1 MNEIEVH
8 ISIDEITYRVGTL
21 YRQAARGRES
31 VTFRYHEDWL
41 GNARRFSLEPGLLVS
56 EGAFHP
62 DGDREIFGSIGDS
75 APDTWGRRLM
85 QRAERR
91 LANKESRPPR
101 TLHEADYLLGVADV
115 SRLGSLRFKHE
126 ADDEF
131 QKPTGEGVPGF
142 VKLGRLLESSRRIE
156 LENETDEDLS
166 IIFAPGSSLG
176 GARPKA
182 SVVDAQGKLAI
193 AKFPKESDDY
203 SVEIW
208 EHIALLLAARAG
220 INVATHE
227 LQNVDGRYVLI
238 SWRFDRKHEQRIPF
252 LSAMSL
258 LQARDDGDRA
268 SYPEIVDELSQHG
281 ANTKV
286 DSSELFRR
294 MIFNILVSNVDDH
307 LRNHGFLWAGRK
319 GWVLSPAYDLNPT
332 PTDLK
337 ARILSTNISL
347 DEGSCS
353 IDLAL
358 SQAELFGLTQAIAC
372 EIVSEVGRSVAKWRI
387 VAKSCG
393 RNEREIERMASAFE
407 HGDLAVALKLAGARS
422 M

>member
-8 ISIDEITYRVGTL
+8 ISLDGITDRIGTL

-31 VTFRYHEDWL
+31 VTFSYHEDWL
-41 GNARRFSLEPGLLVS
+41 RNAKRFSLEPGLHVGD
-56 EGAFHP
+56 GAFHP
-62 DGDREIFGSIGDS
+62 GSDREIFGSIGDS

-91 LANKESRPPR
+91 LANNESRPPK

-115 SRLGSLRFKHE
+115 SRLGALRFKYD
-126 ADDEF
+126 ADEEF
-131 QKPTGEGVPGF
+131 RTPTAVGVPGF
-142 VKLGRLLESSRRIE
+142 VKLGRLLESSQRIE
-156 LENETDEDLS
+156 QENETDEDLS

-203 SVEIW
+203 SVEAW
-208 EHIALLLAARAG
+208 EHIALILAKHAG
-220 INVATHE
+220 INVAIHE
-227 LQNVDGRYVLI
+227 LQTVDGRSVLI
-238 SWRFDRKHEQRIPF
+238 SWRFDRKDQQRIPF

-258 LQARDDGDRA
+258 LQAKDGDRA

-281 ANTKV
+281 ANTKA
-286 DSSELFRR
+286 DSEELFRR
-294 MIFNILVSNVDDH
+294 MVFNILVSNVDDH
-307 LRNHGFLWAGRK
+307 LRNHGFLWTGK
-319 GWVLSPAYDLNPT
+319 DGWRLSPAYDLNPT

-347 DEGSCS
+347 DEASCS
-353 IDLAL
+353 INLAL
-358 SQAELFGLTQAIAC
+358 SQAELFGLSLANART
-372 EIVSEVGRSVAKWRI
+372 IVAEVGQAVAKWRN
-387 VAKSCG
+387 VSKALGLNK
-393 RNEREIERMASAFE
+393 REIERMASAFE
-407 HGDLAVALKLAGARS
+407 HEDSVIASKLLA
-422 M
+422 

>member
-8 ISIDEITYRVGTL
+8 ISLSDVNYRVGTL

-31 VTFRYHEDWL
+31 VIFKYHADWL
-41 GNARRFSLEPGLLVS
+41 ANSQRFSLEPGLYVG

-62 DGDREIFGSIGDS
+62 GVDREIFGALGDS

-91 LANKESRPPR
+91 VANKESRPPR

-115 SRLGSLRFKHE
+115 SRLGSLRFKLE
-126 ADDEF
+126 ADHEF
-131 QKPTGEGVPGF
+131 QKPVAEGVPGF
-142 VKLGRLLESSRRIE
+142 IKLGRLLESAQRIE
-156 LENETDEDLS
+156 LKNETDEDLS

-182 SVVDAQGKLAI
+182 SVVDVQGNLAI
-193 AKFPKESDDY
+193 AKFPKDSDEY
-203 SVEIW
+203 SVETW
-208 EHIALLLAARAG
+208 EHITLVLAARAG
-220 INVATHE
+220 INVAAHE
-227 LQNVDGRYVLI
+227 LQIVNGKYVLI
-238 SWRFDRKHEQRIPF
+238 SWRFDRKHQQRIPF

-258 LQARDDGDRA
+258 LQAKDGDRA
-268 SYPEIVDELSQHG
+268 SYPEIVDELTQHG
-281 ANTKV
+281 GNTKV
-286 DSSELFRR
+286 DAMELFRR
-294 MIFNILVSNVDDH
+294 MVFNILVSNVDDH
-307 LRNHGFLWAGRK
+307 LRNHGFLWAGLD

-347 DEGSCS
+347 DEGTCS

-358 SQAELFGLTQAIAC
+358 SQAELFGLSLSAARQI
-372 EIVSEVGRSVAKWRI
+372 IFEVGEAVVLWRDVARAFG
-387 VAKSCG
+387 VNGSD
-393 RNEREIERMASAFE
+393 IERMASAFE
-407 HGDLAVALKLAGARS
+407 HGDLVSARQ
-422 M
+422 MRA